1 MPKSFNAVT
10 GLARQ
15 LQMTTVAEGVE
26 TLDHVNTAVVA
37 GCDEMQ
43 RFYFSKPVRADEVEA
58 LLARNV
64 PGCVRDSGKWK
75 ISR

>member
-1 MPKSFNAVT
+1 MLAIINAVT

-37 GCDEMQ
+37 GCD
-43 RFYFSKPVRADEVEA
+43 
-58 LLARNV
+58 
-64 PGCVRDSGKWK
+64 
-75 ISR
+75 